1 MKQYP
6 FVNFKTTLEVLDGYG
21 GWLTPYAREALQSI
35 LVMSK
40 DQLFQELAKFPKDEV
55 EAFYKSSIRT
65 GVYVDANTR
74 DKWVAIPRRFKKQ
87 AQYLLTLKLAEKLK
101 QLEKEGALWK

>member
-40 DQLFQELAKFPKDEV
+40 DQLFQEGF
-55 EAFYKSSIRT
+55 KSKPSI
-65 GVYVDANTR
+65 
-74 DKWVAIPRRFKKQ
+74 F
-87 AQYLLTLKLAEKLK
+87 
-101 QLEKEGALWK
+101 